1 MSDFLGDLA
10 AIKADMVKSS
20 APKDAAKPKIN
31 PNKDEIKEHFLNESK
46 EEKFARLQD
55 EFADFIK
62 QVDKSKVVVQKALD
76 EAQLLFD
83 SLMQQYFG

>member
-10 AIKADMVKSS
+10 AIKADMIKNSE
-20 APKDAAKPKIN
+20 PKDAVK

-55 EFADFIK
+55 EFADFIEYNRVK
-62 QVDKSKVVVQKALD
+62 KI
-76 EAQLLFD
+76 
-83 SLMQQYFG
+83 

>member
-20 APKDAAKPKIN
+20 APKDAEKPKIN

-46 EEKFARLQD
+46 EEKLTRLQD
-55 EFADFIK
+55 EFADFIEYK
-62 QVDKSKVVVQKALD
+62 GVKKIQNSLDSRIPWNLEFLDKYV
-76 EAQLLFD
+76 
-83 SLMQQYFG
+83 

>member
-46 EEKFARLQD
+46 EEKFTRLQD
-55 EFADFIK
+55 EFADFIEYNGVK
-62 QVDKSKVVVQKALD
+62 KIQNYQNLEFPESRIPR
-76 EAQLLFD
+76 
-83 SLMQQYFG
+83 